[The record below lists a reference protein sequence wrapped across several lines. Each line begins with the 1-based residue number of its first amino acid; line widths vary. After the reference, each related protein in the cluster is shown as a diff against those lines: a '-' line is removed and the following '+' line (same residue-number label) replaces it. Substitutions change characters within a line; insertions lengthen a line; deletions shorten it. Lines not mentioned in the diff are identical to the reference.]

1 MSLEDPHAV
10 DEPPPYAPGED
21 NKSSAPQS
29 VPPRPLG
36 PPKRSFAGNLL
47 AIVVAL
53 LGVGLLAV
61 LLIGCSGGNPAV
73 LILLLGF
80 CGFVLLHYVVWGW
93 WLGRTVA
100 RRETARKE
108 QNEN

>member
-1 MSLEDPHAV
+1 MSLDAPHAA
-10 DEPPPYAPGED
+10 DESPPYAPGED
-21 NKSSAPQS
+21 KSSVPQS
-29 VPPRPLG
+29 VPPHPLG
-36 PPKRSFAGNLL
+36 APKKSFAGNLL
-47 AIVVAL
+47 AVVVAL

-80 CGFVLLHYVVWGW
+80 CGFLLLHYVVWGW

-100 RRETARKE
+100 RREAAREE